1 MQELTYQR
9 YLETFENVKRGCYG
23 TYEYYTEKIL
33 IASIDEIAKEFNDH
47 PNIFITIGKFYEFL
61 KILLFGNKSIN
72 FYDYKKELLN
82 FENEHRNKNADEI
95 TEYIIFILNKY
106 L

>member
-1 MQELTYQR
+1 MQELTHKR
-9 YLETFENVKRGCYG
+9 YLETFENIKRGCYG
-23 TYEYYTEKIL
+23 RYEYYTDKIL
-33 IASIDEIAKEFNDH
+33 ITSIDEIREEFYNH
-47 PNIFITIGKFYEFL
+47 PNIFITISKFYELL

-95 TEYIIFILNKY
+95 TEYIISVLKKY